1 MKIIQNLFGE
11 FFQENKIEVNPSRP
25 NSGRREKINLNF
37 HFHTSLWDLK
47 RFYEGLKCL
56 HKTFWG
62 TAKSVKIKKY
72 VNFYFYATFW
82 NARGGK
88 G

>member
-1 MKIIQNLFGE
+1 MWENTDQNNSECGRFSRSLNLWKWLRMKIIQNLFGE

-56 HKTFWG
+56 HKTF
-62 TAKSVKIKKY
+62 
-72 VNFYFYATFW
+72 
-82 NARGGK
+82 
-88 G
+88 